1 MLKKIR
7 FKTSQTGVK
16 LTTYQPKNIKFKG
29 SDGEF
34 YRVEI
39 YITEPV
45 QSGKEKIAK
54 KAGKEYDFEKKEI
67 TFIKTKEIELELL
80 APLDAR
86 RALTKVRYT
95 DDYIPPENNGV
106 FTVRYCAFN
115 IEEEKKEIKN
125 RQSGY

>member
-1 MLKKIR
+1 
-7 FKTSQTGVK
+7 
-16 LTTYQPKNIKFKG
+16 
-29 SDGEF
+29 
-34 YRVEI
+34 VEI
-39 YITEPV
+39 YITEPI

-80 APLDAR
+80 APLDTR

-95 DDYIPPENNGV
+95 DDYIPPEGNGV